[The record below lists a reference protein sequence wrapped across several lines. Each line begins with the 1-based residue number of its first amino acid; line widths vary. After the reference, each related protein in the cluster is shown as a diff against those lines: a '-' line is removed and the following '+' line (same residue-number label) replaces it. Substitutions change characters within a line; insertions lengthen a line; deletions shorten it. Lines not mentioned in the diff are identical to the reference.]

1 VNRQLAVANLDLV
14 EALLMISWYEF
25 SADRDGVS
33 PIRSLNDSCKAR
45 LADAFLFLFGAES
58 GPVDVSGSVR
68 EKEDGLGWAYTCP
81 LCVTRYSGMAF
92 RMAQDLGEVSLDG
105 FASRDTGSEA
115 GDLEPSN
122 PGRTGQT
129 VGSRSRL
136 RKRRVRTGR
145 PVAQA
150 TSRTLHD
157 GRYHDHWQ

>member
-105 FASRDTGSEA
+105 IASRD
-115 GDLEPSN
+115 
-122 PGRTGQT
+122 T